1 MIRRVL
7 QKQTLASFDYQW
19 RELTQGGALL
29 TDDWFTQNVDRII
42 SDELL
47 CLEPQWFWGK
57 RVLDA
62 GSGNGRWTVGLLR
75 LGCDVLAVDA
85 SSHALD
91 RVSEAVRE
99 HAPGSLDRLETRAV
113 DLLDLPADLA
123 AERFDLVFSFGV
135 LHHTGDTYAALRNV
149 AALVRDGGVLF
160 LYLYGQQSVS
170 GRSRAALELRR
181 LALAPLPFELKRRLI
196 AKRGVD
202 VHQAFDQ
209 LSPMINT
216 RHTFEQ
222 VHGWLEDEGFSG
234 IEQTIDH
241 SELFVR
247 AQREGARLEAFEL
260 ARPARPY
267 WFERYESETKA
278 AADA

>member
-19 RELTQGGALL
+19 RELTEGGALL

-42 SDELL
+42 SEELL
-47 CLEPQWFWGK
+47 CLDSEWFRGK

-85 SSHALD
+85 SSHALE
-91 RVSEAVRE
+91 RLNEAVRE
-99 HAPGSLDRLETRAV
+99 HAPDGLDRLESRAV
-113 DLLDLPADLA
+113 DLLDLPADVA
-123 AERFDLVFSFGV
+123 ARRFDLVFSFGV
-135 LHHTGDTYAALRNV
+135 LHHTGDTRAALQNV
-149 AALVRDGGVLF
+149 APLVAGDGVIF
-160 LYLYGQQSVS
+160 LYLYGQDSVS
-170 GRSRAALELRR
+170 GRGRAALELRR
-181 LALAPLPFELKRRLI
+181 LALAPLPFELKRRLL

-209 LSPMINT
+209 LSPTINS

-222 VHGWLEDEGFSG
+222 VRRWLEDEGFSG
-234 IEQTIDH
+234 IERTIDH

-247 AQREGARLEAFEL
+247 AQREAARLEAFEL
-260 ARPARPY
+260 PRPARPY
-267 WFERYESETKA
+267 WFDRYETATKA
-278 AADA
+278 VADA

>member
-29 TDDWFTQNVDRII
+29 TDDWFTQNVGRII

-47 CLEPQWFWGK
+47 CLEPQWFRGK

-75 LGCDVLAVDA
+75 LGCNVLAVDA
-85 SSHALD
+85 SPHALD

-99 HAPGSLDRLETRAV
+99 HAPGSLDRVETRAV

-135 LHHTGDTYAALRNV
+135 LHHTGDTHAALRNV
-149 AALVRDGGVLF
+149 AALVRDDGVLF

-170 GRSRAALELRR
+170 GRGRAALELRR

-209 LSPMINT
+209 LSPIINT
-216 RHTFEQ
+216 RHSFEQ

-247 AQREGARLEAFEL
+247 AQREGAKLEAFEL
-260 ARPARPY
+260 PRPARPY
-267 WFERYESETKA
+267 WFERYETETKA